1 MSTPVEKLPA
11 SAKDPSAFRE
21 VVESDQFQTMAATS
35 GRMPDVY
42 SVTALV
48 SSLLKSSG
56 IKFRIGGSYAA
67 KTEFG
72 AERQPKDLDLEFWS
86 YDDAWKASQVLA
98 DYKVESDVYPRVG
111 YFLRANVEKGVS
123 IAMTVFA
130 YPTQK
135 ERKPILTIELNNE
148 NAQQGGHNFMKA
160 PQERHQEQPL
170 RMRRN
175 SLIASALERFSY
187 TMALNEADAKED
199 EKLLTLLV
207 NSSSEEELPTLAK
220 DVESMFKPVA
230 NIKRP
235 AASKHGDSD
244 SESEDDE
251 RLYVDHEQ
259 RMKHARAFL
268 GELIKKRMERK

>member
-1 MSTPVEKLPA
+1 MSTPADKLPA
-11 SAKDPSAFRE
+11 SSEDTSAFKE
-21 VVESDQFQTMAATS
+21 VVESEKFQAMAATS

-42 SVTALV
+42 SVAALV

-56 IKFRIGGSYAA
+56 IKFRIGGSYVA
-67 KTEFG
+67 KAEFG

-86 YDDAWKASQVLA
+86 YDDAVKASKVLA

-111 YFLRANVEKGVS
+111 YFLQIDDEQGVS
-123 IAMTVFA
+123 VAMKVFA
-130 YPTQK
+130 YLGPK
-135 ERKPILTIELNNE
+135 GREPILTIELNNE

-160 PQERHQEQPL
+160 PQERHQEQPT

-187 TMALNEADAKED
+187 TKALEEPDTKED

-207 NSSSEEELPTLAK
+207 SSASQEELPTLAK
-220 DVESMFKPVA
+220 DVKSMFKPVA

-235 AASKHGDSD
+235 AASKHADSD
-244 SESEDDE
+244 SESDDDE

-259 RMKHARAFL
+259 RMKHAMAFL
-268 GELIKKRMERK
+268 GELIKKRMERQ